1 MDEKVFLLR
10 VGSNIKKFRKKMGLT
25 QSDLAAE
32 YKDEFISKQTI
43 SKMENGKRNLTLTT
57 ILKLANALDV
67 APKDLLDVTKD

>member
-1 MDEKVFLLR
+1 
-10 VGSNIKKFRKKMGLT
+10 MGLT

>member
-1 MDEKVFLLR
+1 
-10 VGSNIKKFRKKMGLT
+10 MGLT
-25 QSDLAAE
+25 QLGLAAE
-32 YKDEFISKQTI
+32 YREEFISKQTI

>member
-1 MDEKVFLLR
+1 
-10 VGSNIKKFRKKMGLT
+10 MGLT

-57 ILKLANALDV
+57 ILKLANALEV